1 MGVYI
6 KGMEMPDRCFACPM
20 CEVYDAE
27 VNCAISHGSYKEYRD
42 VDEQTAIN
50 GRPDWC
56 PLVPVPPHG
65 DLIDRDAM
73 YKAINDAR
81 KEDPLLADVYVDD
94 YVIVSDWLRHAPTII
109 PASEEGET

>member
-6 KGMEMPDRCFACPM
+6 KGMKMPDNCCNCPRG
-20 CEVYDAE
+20 DAADGWYCKLTGHIY
-27 VNCAISHGSYKEYRD
+27 NWGNPNRAS
-42 VDEQTAIN
+42 
-50 GRPDWC
+50 WC
-56 PLVPVPPHG
+56 PLIPVPPQG

-94 YVIVSDWLRHAPTII
+94 YVIVSDWLRNASTII
-109 PASEEGET
+109 PADGAKIARAEEAKE